1 MRHFILLAPLLLTAC
16 GTNNAQLAQ
25 NDLAHDQAACE
36 ARGYAVDSDDY
47 VRCMRHLGGRVG
59 YQLAKADD
67 GSLAFV
73 IPGPGPIYQPP
84 VGQPSVQPPP
94 PNSNACC
101 K

>member
-16 GTNNAQLAQ
+16 GTNNEQLAQ
-25 NDLAHDQAACE
+25 NALAHDQGTCE
-36 ARGYAVDSDDY
+36 ARGYVVDSDDY

-73 IPGPGPIYQPP
+73 IPGPGPIT
-84 VGQPSVQPPP
+84 
-94 PNSNACC
+94 NAGLAVDCAVSPAIQSERLL
-101 K
+101 